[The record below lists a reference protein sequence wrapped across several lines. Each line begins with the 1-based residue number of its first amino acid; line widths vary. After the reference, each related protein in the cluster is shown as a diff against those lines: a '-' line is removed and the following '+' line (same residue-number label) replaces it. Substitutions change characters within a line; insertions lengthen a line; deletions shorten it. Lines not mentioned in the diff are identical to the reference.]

1 VLVWLNGPPGVGA
14 TSTAAAVRGLVPG
27 TRVLD
32 VARLTG
38 PLGRATRRLP
48 ARLAAAL
55 PPAALTAVSLPPAL
69 GRHPA
74 ARATVVAACVLA
86 DAAPPRRGQ
95 RLVVVPRSVLDP
107 AALDDLLEGLRTAGL
122 DVLHVTLHAATPELA
137 RRITRDTA
145 AAGARER
152 RLARL
157 AAYERVAP
165 DLAGRGP
172 VVRTDRRTVAE
183 VAAVVA
189 GLVAR
194 RREG

>member
-14 TSTAAAVRGLVPG
+14 SATAAAVRARVPG

-32 VARLTG
+32 VGRVTG
-38 PLGRATRRLP
+38 PLGRATRLLPARLP
-48 ARLAAAL
+48 ARLIPDL
-55 PPAALTAVSLPPAL
+55 R
-69 GRHPA
+69 RHPA
-74 ARATVVAACVLA
+74 GRAAVVTACVLA
-86 DAAPPRRGQ
+86 QAAPPHRGD
-95 RLVVVPRSVLDP
+95 RLVLVAQAVLDP
-107 AALDDLLEGLRTAGL
+107 VALDDLLEGARTAGL

-137 RRITRDTA
+137 RRITRDTT
-145 AAGARER
+145 AAGERER

-157 AAYERVAP
+157 AAYERVAA

-183 VAAVVA
+183 VAEVVA
-189 GLVAR
+189 SLVAR

>member
-1 VLVWLNGPPGVGA
+1 MLVWLNGPPGVGT
-14 TSTAAAVRGLVPG
+14 TSTAAAVRALVPG

-32 VARLTG
+32 AGRLTG
-38 PLGRATRRLP
+38 PLGRAARRLP
-48 ARLAAAL
+48 ARL
-55 PPAALTAVSLPPAL
+55 PAPRPHDP

-74 ARATVVAACVLA
+74 ARAAVVAACVLA
-86 DAAPPRRGQ
+86 DAAPPRRGD
-95 RLVVVPRSVLDP
+95 RLVVVPRAVLDP
-107 AALDDLLEGLRTAGL
+107 ADLDDLLGGARGAGL